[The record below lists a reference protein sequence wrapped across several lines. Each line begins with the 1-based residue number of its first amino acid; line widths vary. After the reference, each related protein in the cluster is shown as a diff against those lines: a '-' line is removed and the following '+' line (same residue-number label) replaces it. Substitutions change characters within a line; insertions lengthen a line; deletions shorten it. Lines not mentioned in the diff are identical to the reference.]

1 MTKFASTTC
10 YVEEYEVG
18 PGKLGARLREKG
30 SGRKVDL
37 GGASSEAEVQEFR
50 KFLGALRANRADM
63 PGVFEKDDAEDSVI
77 VEGDLDFDAPDEI
90 RFIYNEKLTFGVI

>member
-1 MTKFASTTC
+1 MSGYASTRC
-10 YVEEYEVG
+10 YVEEYEVA

-37 GGASSEAEVQEFR
+37 GGTSSEIDLQQFR
-50 KFLGALRANRADM
+50 LFLGALRANKADM
-63 PGVFEKDDAEDSVI
+63 PGVFEKDDAEDTVV

-90 RFIYNEKLTFGVI
+90 RFIYNEKLTFGVV

>member
-1 MTKFASTTC
+1 MSKFASTKC
-10 YVEEYEVG
+10 YVEEYEIG

-37 GGASSEAEVQEFR
+37 GGTSSEVDVQKFR
-50 KFLGALRANRADM
+50 MFLGALRANKADM

-77 VEGDLDFDAPDEI
+77 VEGDVDFDAPDEI
-90 RFIYNEKLTFGVI
+90 RFVYNEKLTFGVI